1 MRQHVRKD
9 FTKTKVPLLNIMQ
22 KAPIFHIEFVS
33 GFTKFVVFF
42 HLFYL
47 FYKLSPFPQTEEV
60 SS

>member
-9 FTKTKVPLLNIMQ
+9 FTKTKVLLLNIMQ
-22 KAPIFHIEFVS
+22 KASIFHIEFVS
-33 GFTKFVVFF
+33 EFTKSVIFS